1 MATIKLLIVVMSLTM
16 AIATDLPSNW
26 KVCSRSLPAE
36 QLTKCL
42 DTAVTDVVT
51 SLGGG
56 LKSLRIL
63 PIEPL
68 SVDSVNIGGT
78 QGSVT
83 LKQEYK
89 NIKLYGLTKG
99 IKLYNHHLDVDNG
112 CLLTSDSINPQVD
125 FVADYKIEGKVLLL
139 PVKGSGRSNITMYD
153 LKSHNEISCEK
164 YEKNGETYLK
174 IKKYGVKFSPAR
186 INLQFDNLFNGDKI
200 LGPQLNNFINENSE
214 LLFKELQG
222 PYEETFSQVFTQL
235 SNEVFSRVPLNKIF
249 PPE

>member
-1 MATIKLLIVVMSLTM
+1 MAIIKLFIVVMSLTM

-26 KVCSRSLPAE
+26 KVCSRSLPAA
-36 QLTKCL
+36 QLTECL
-42 DTAVTDVVT
+42 DAAVTDAVT
-51 SLGGG
+51 SLAGG

-63 PIEPL
+63 PVEPL
-68 SVDSVNIGGT
+68 AVDSVSIGGT

-89 NIKLYGLTKG
+89 NIKLHGLTKG
-99 IKLYNHHLDVDNG
+99 IKIYNHHLDVDNG
-112 CLLTSDSINPQVD
+112 CLLTSDSINPQID
-125 FVADYKIEGKVLLL
+125 FVADYKMEGKVLVL
-139 PVKGSGRSNITMYD
+139 PVRGSGRSNITMYN
-153 LKSHNEISCEK
+153 LKSHNELFCEK

-174 IKKYGVKFSPAR
+174 IKKYAVKFNPSR
-186 INLQFDNLFNGDKI
+186 VTLQFDNLFDGDKI
-200 LGPQLNNFINENSE
+200 LGQQLNNFMNENSQ

-222 PYEETFSQVFTQL
+222 PYEETFSQVFTKF